1 MQVSLVYVF
10 ASEVIVKHEAS
21 EEVIAPMLH
30 KTDLVFVPVRVSY
43 RGSFEETFYEGKAGA
58 QFFQVTF
65 CALLTDVHG
74 ESYRCVCRQIGF
86 TIMTY

>member
-1 MQVSLVYVF
+1 
-10 ASEVIVKHEAS
+10 
-21 EEVIAPMLH
+21 
-30 KTDLVFVPVRVSY
+30 
-43 RGSFEETFYEGKAGA
+43 
-58 QFFQVTF
+58 VTF